1 MSNNLVQLKG
11 QMLPRGNP
19 SKGGGA
25 SLSKNQIVST
35 SKIDKLKDDMKN
47 VKTFWSREEILGGGA
62 LVSVYYERIV
72 PKSRRVSK
80 LLSVNSESSNESIVG
95 AKFGNDSKKKHI
107 ITHYLSYGQIDI
119 ILDRM
124 EKCRVIVDRIFDGKV
139 DDEKL
144 KRAKSYRKR
153 IEKAGLAM
161 STFCSYIVDLSN
173 IERFGV
179 LDNSSSITDDS
190 IITIYDTKNDI
201 DTILNKLD
209 INISNSS
216 HLGKNTILLNSEDIL
231 KLKAKA
237 PYLIAMSVSD
247 IADYEYINFKNEK
260 EPSYGISI
268 PTPKNEPVV
277 GVIDTLFSKDVYF
290 SDWVTYEDW
299 VDKEIP
305 RDAESYTHGTAITS
319 IIVDGPAINPEL
331 DDGCG
336 RFRVKHFGVAVK
348 GKNSSSSIIRSIKSI
363 VESNKDIKVWNISLG
378 AQAEINPNFI
388 SPEAALLD
396 EIQYKNDVVFIVA
409 GTNKPDG
416 KSKDYKIGSP
426 ADSINALVVNA
437 VDEKSNIA
445 SYARRGKVLSF
456 FNKPDLSYFG
466 GDKKSSISACTATG
480 LFRGVGT
487 SFATPWIT
495 RKMAYLIGKMGLTR
509 EIAKALLV
517 DSAIKWQMVDENRV
531 DYLGFGVVPQ
541 RIEDI
546 ISTDNDEIRF
556 YVEGI
561 SSSYETYSHRIPI
574 PLADNRYPFH
584 SRATLCYFPECT
596 RNQGVDY
603 TNTELDIYFGRIQN
617 NEKISSINN
626 NNQSNGNDG
635 YINEEGAREYYR
647 KWDNTKHIKQEI
659 KSRSTALR
667 SYNNKLWGLS
677 IKSKNRLTTA
687 SSNIKFG
694 VVVTLKE
701 INGNNRYDDF
711 IKMCSVNGWIV
722 NEIKP
727 ENIIEVFE
735 TANAEIKFE

>member
-1 MSNNLVQLKG
+1 MPNNIVQLKG
-11 QMLPRGNP
+11 QMIHRGNP

-25 SLSKNQIVST
+25 SLSKNQIIST
-35 SKIDKLKDDMKN
+35 EKIDKLKNDMNYMKN
-47 VKTFWSREEILGGGA
+47 FWSKERLLNGGA
-62 LVSVYYERIV
+62 LISVYYERIV
-72 PKSRRVSK
+72 PKSRRISK

-95 AKFGNDSKKKHI
+95 AKFGSENKKRHI
-107 ITHYLSYGQIDI
+107 ITYYLNCSQIDI

-124 EKCRVIVDRIFDGKV
+124 EKCKVIIDQIFGGKI
-139 DDEKL
+139 DNEKL
-144 KRAKSYRKR
+144 KRAKSYKAR
-153 IEKAGLAM
+153 IEKVGLAV
-161 STFCSYIVDLSN
+161 STFCSYVADLSN
-173 IERFGV
+173 VEKFGV

-190 IITIYDTKNDI
+190 IITIYDTKSDI
-201 DTILNKLD
+201 DIILNKLD
-209 INISNSS
+209 ISISNSS
-216 HLGKNTILLNSEDIL
+216 HLGKNTILLNSEDVL

-247 IADYEYINFKNEK
+247 MADYEYINFKNEK
-260 EPSYGISI
+260 EPGYGISI
-268 PTPKNEPVV
+268 PAPNNEPIV

-305 RDAESYTHGTAITS
+305 RDAESYVHGTAVTS

-348 GKNSSSSIIRSIKSI
+348 GRNSSFSIIRSIKNI

-396 EIQYKNDVVFIVA
+396 EIQYKNDVIFIIA
-409 GTNKPDG
+409 GTNRPNDKLKG
-416 KSKDYKIGSP
+416 YKIGSP

-466 GDKKSSISACTATG
+466 GDKKSSISACTSTG
-480 LFRGVGT
+480 LYKGIGT
-487 SFATPWIT
+487 SFAAPWIT

-509 EIAKALLV
+509 EISKALLI
-517 DSAIKWQMVDENRV
+517 DSAIKWQMIDESHV
-531 DYLGFGVVPQ
+531 DYLGFGIVPQ

-546 ISTDNDEIRF
+546 ISTNKDEIRF
-556 YVEGI
+556 YIEGF

-574 PLADNRYPFH
+574 PLTDNKYPFY

-617 NEKISSINN
+617 NGKISSINN
-626 NNQSNGNDG
+626 NNQSNGSDS

-659 KSRSTALR
+659 KGKSSALR

-677 IKSKNRLTTA
+677 IKSKNRLTTT
-687 SSNIKFG
+687 SSNIRFG

-711 IKMCSVNGWIV
+711 IKMCSVNDWIV
-722 NEIKP
+722 NEIRP
-727 ENIIEVFE
+727 ENIVEVFE
-735 TANAEIKFE
+735 AANAEIEFE